1 LTFRRPSFILERYGT
16 QAVWEEPLPM
26 VNSISADIISRRAAK
41 VAAGAAP
48 STTPQTAFLVFD
60 TESVPD
66 GHLLG
71 RVKYPGAQLSP
82 EEAIA
87 RAQAEA
93 REQSRDGSD
102 FLPVTFQVPIAVCVL
117 RVGADFLPQ
126 GLACLGAPHYRTA
139 EIVRQFWR
147 GVAHYNRAKLV
158 TFNGRGFDLPLL
170 ELAAFD
176 HGCSAR
182 DYFYNSRNRYNGNHI
197 DLFDWLS
204 NYGACRLAGGL
215 NMMAQRAGGGH
226 SPGCGKLDVAGD
238 RVYEMYRAGKLR
250 EINDY
255 CMFDTLDTYFVF
267 LRTRV
272 LLGEVSAE
280 EERELARQA
289 RAWLGGK
296 AAELPALATYLE
308 NWDRAHPL

>member
-1 LTFRRPSFILERYGT
+1 
-16 QAVWEEPLPM
+16 M
-26 VNSISADIISRRAAK
+26 VNSISADILSRRKAL
-41 VAAGAAP
+41 AAGAGP
-48 STTPQTAFLVFD
+48 STIPQTAFLVFD

-66 GHLLG
+66 GGLLS
-71 RVKYPGAQLSP
+71 RVKYPRDNLSP

-93 REQSRDGSD
+93 RELSPTGSD
-102 FLPVTFQVPIAVCVL
+102 FLPVTFQVPVAVCVV
-117 RVGADFLPQ
+117 RVAADFTLQ
-126 GLACLGAPHYRTA
+126 GLACLDSPHFRPA

-176 HGCSAR
+176 HGCQAR
-182 DYFYNSRNRYNGNHI
+182 DYFQNSRNRFGGNHL
-197 DLFDWLS
+197 DLFDWMS

-215 NMMAQRAGGGH
+215 SMMAQRSAGGFP
-226 SPGCGKLDVAGD
+226 PGCGKLDVAGD
-238 RVYEMYRAGKLR
+238 QVYAMYQAGQVR

-255 CMFDTLDTYFVF
+255 CLYDTLDTYFVF

-272 LLGEVSAE
+272 LVGEFPFEV
-280 EERELARQA
+280 ERALVKRA
-289 RAWLGGK
+289 RAWLETK
-296 AAELPALATYLE
+296 VEEWPALKGYLE
-308 NWDRAHPL
+308 SWDKTHG